1 MTEQERF
8 IIETIL
14 ADVGLETLC
23 SGTSDQNSQNE
34 PLNKTTNCMKPILTR

>member
-23 SGTSDQNSQNE
+23 SGASDQNSQNE
-34 PLNKTTNCMKPILTR
+34 PLNKDSQLYEANSH

>member
-34 PLNKTTNCMKPILTR
+34 PLNKDNQLYEANSH